1 MSAMREMISGE
12 KSYSLSRIRG
22 DMFGGLT
29 AGVVA
34 LPLALAFGVASGAGA
49 AAGLYGAIA
58 LGLTAAIFGGTRMQ
72 ISGPTGPMTVV
83 FASTLTV
90 VGGQIHLAMAAVLVG
105 GALQVMLGLI
115 KAGALVRFIPYPVV
129 SGFMSGIGI
138 IIILLQIA
146 PLFGATPA
154 SAPLLALIALPET
167 LSSINLQAAL
177 LAMLTLMIVFRTPM
191 SISRVV
197 PSPLVA
203 LIVVTLLSVLAGF
216 EVPVIGEIPMGLPDF
231 VIPAFSIETWTTVIV
246 LGATLAMLGSIDS
259 LLTSL
264 VADSVTRTR
273 HKPNRELIGQG
284 MGNMLCAF
292 IGGLPGAGATMRT
305 VVNIKAGGRERL
317 SGVVHALFLL
327 VLLLGAAPLATRIPL
342 AVLAGIL
349 IKVGVDILD
358 YRMLKLLR
366 TASRTDIAVM
376 GAVFGLTVF
385 VDLIVAVGAGVIMSM
400 GLIIRLLAREANFRV
415 WPADDERDGSGMV
428 EGGVRVLEV
437 DGPFFFGSTS
447 QLLDRVDQVMGTRAV
462 VIDCQ
467 RVPFMDLS
475 AQFALEDMIERLRS
489 LDIPAYIVVPG
500 PIRRELEYLKAP
512 YLPPKLFY
520 EALEDALDAARR
532 DLGDSRAG
540 IGLTGTF

>member
-1 MSAMREMISGE
+1 MISGE